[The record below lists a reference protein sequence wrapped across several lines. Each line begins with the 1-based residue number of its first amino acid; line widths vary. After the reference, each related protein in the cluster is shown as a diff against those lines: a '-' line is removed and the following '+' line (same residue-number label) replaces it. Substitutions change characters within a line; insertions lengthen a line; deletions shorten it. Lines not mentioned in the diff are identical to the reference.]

1 VGLTAGWSKGRH
13 KRYGYYRC
21 GGKCITT
28 SIKKDVIEEE
38 LLKDLKEITPTEDAL
53 SCL

>member
-13 KRYGYYRC
+13 KRYGYYVAEE
-21 GGKCITT
+21 KCITT

-38 LLKDLKEITPTEDAL
+38 LLKDLKEITPTEE
-53 SCL
+53 CI